1 MAHPTRV
8 DFRENFKN
16 PDAKKV
22 VANPKE
28 FRGPEFR
35 KSEALELG
43 SP

>member
-16 PDAKKV
+16 SDAKKV

-35 KSEALELG
+35 KSEALESG
-43 SP
+43 FP